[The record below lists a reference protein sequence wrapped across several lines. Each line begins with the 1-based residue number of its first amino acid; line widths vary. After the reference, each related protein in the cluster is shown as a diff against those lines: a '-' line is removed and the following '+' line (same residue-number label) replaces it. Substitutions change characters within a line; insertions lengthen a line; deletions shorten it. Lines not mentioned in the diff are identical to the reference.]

1 MNSTSSTGMFRADDE
16 EEGGLPSKLVWNA
29 PYMPSRSLFTR
40 QSTEEINNF
49 AKKNEK
55 DGDEPHEDGV
65 PSNRGVSV
73 EETEMR
79 RKKSSWRDLIPEP
92 SSSLRKRK
100 DQKVVGLK
108 DVIRKRSSTE
118 KKSVEEEEKDV
129 RSKGVR
135 NAFVLMITGILAA
148 LKIFV
153 YYLVTI
159 ETMMVLALTIG
170 LTLYWYFEYVSTFE
184 EMCLNRVQ
192 TCSHPSRIRWM
203 SLNGELAIWTGS

>member
-1 MNSTSSTGMFRADDE
+1 MFRGDDE
-16 EEGGLPSKLVWNA
+16 EESGVLPSELLWNA

-40 QSTEEINNF
+40 QSTEEINNI

-55 DGDEPHEDGV
+55 DGDEPREDGG
-65 PSNRGVSV
+65 PSNRGVSA

-108 DVIRKRSSTE
+108 NVIRKRSNTE
-118 KKSVEEEEKDV
+118 KISVEEEEKFV

-135 NAFVLMITGILAA
+135 NAFVLMLTGILAA

-170 LTLYWYFEYVSTFE
+170 LTLYWYFKYVSTFE
-184 EMCLNRVQ
+184 EISLNRM
-192 TCSHPSRIRWM
+192 CSLAHPSQIRWT
-203 SLNGELAIWTGS
+203 SPNGELAIWTGS